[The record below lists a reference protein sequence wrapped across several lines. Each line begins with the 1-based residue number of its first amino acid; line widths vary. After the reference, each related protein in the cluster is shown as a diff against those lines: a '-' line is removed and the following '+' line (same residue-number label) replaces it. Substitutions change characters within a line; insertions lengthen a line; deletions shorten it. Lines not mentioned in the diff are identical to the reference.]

1 MKHRWAIIGATIVLA
16 LLVATGAVFLAMER
30 RSAELASRQVAA
42 LEELAM
48 AEELAMVAE
57 LPIDAPA
64 PATATLPRGG
74 VAAPPSSGGAPGDG
88 STTPTT
94 TTPAKAAS
102 TATTDGVSPAPV
114 GGGVFDVGE
123 LVFVSRIPGDGY
135 GTLAAIGSDG
145 KRRSYDLEC
154 ARAYAAAG
162 VLLCLESAGMFV
174 PAGTAR
180 VRSVSDETFP
190 EIWQRPSG
198 LPSRA
203 RVTPDG
209 SQLAF
214 TGFVAGHSYLDIGE
228 FSTETI
234 VGTPTTRGMRAE
246 HFTVASD
253 EPRFAAIDGNWW
265 GVSFEPGAT
274 SALLTYGTGPSI
286 EIVRA
291 DLRDATIAPVGI
303 EGGCPSVSP
312 SGRYVVVKRPDPRI
326 DAPLALILHDLETG
340 EEQLLNEPRFVD
352 DQVEWLDD
360 DTILYA
366 LPRDNELIQPVFDI
380 WSLDIG
386 ADATATMVVPYADS
400 PAVYRDSR

>member
-1 MKHRWAIIGATIVLA
+1 MKHRWAIIGATIVVA
-16 LLVATGAVFLAMER
+16 MLLATGAVFLAMER
-30 RSAELASRQVAA
+30 RSADLAAREAA
-42 LEELAM
+42 AI
-48 AEELAMVAE
+48 EELAMVAE
-57 LPIDAPA
+57 LPVDADASTTTSVPREGLPA
-64 PATATLPRGG
+64 PRDSAEAGRVETSVPETAMPATAT
-74 VAAPPSSGGAPGDG
+74 S
-88 STTPTT
+88 PTT
-94 TTPAKAAS
+94 
-102 TATTDGVSPAPV
+102 VSGDVAPAPV
-114 GGGVFDVGE
+114 GTGVFEAGE
-123 LVFVSRIPGDGY
+123 LVFVSRVPGDDY
-135 GTLAAIGSDG
+135 GTLGAIGSDG

-174 PAGTAR
+174 PAGTAT

-214 TGFVAGHSYLDIGE
+214 TGFVAGHSYLQIGE

-234 VGTPTTRGMRAE
+234 VATPTTRGIRAE
-246 HFTVASD
+246 HLEVASD
-253 EPRFAAIDGNWW
+253 EPRFGAIDGNWW

-286 EIVRA
+286 EIMRA
-291 DLRDATIAPVGI
+291 DLNTTTVAPLGI

-312 SGRYVVVKRPDPRI
+312 SGRYVVVKRPDARI

-380 WSLDIG
+380 WALDIG
-386 ADATATMVVPYADS
+386 ADAVATMVVPYADS
-400 PAVYRDSR
+400 PAVYRDHR

>member
-1 MKHRWAIIGATIVLA
+1 MKHRWAIIGATIVVA
-16 LLVATGAVFLAMER
+16 LLLATGAVFLAMER
-30 RSAELASRQVAA
+30 RSAELASREVAA
-42 LEELAM
+42 L
-48 AEELAMVAE
+48 EELAMVAE
-57 LPIDAPA
+57 LPVDAAASDTTTVTEGRLPA
-64 PATATLPRGG
+64 PSD
-74 VAAPPSSGGAPGDG
+74 AAAASRDDSTAPG
-88 STTPTT
+88 TV
-94 TTPAKAAS
+94 TPAT
-102 TATTDGVSPAPV
+102 TATTVPTSVSPAPV
-114 GGGVFDVGE
+114 GTGVFEAGE
-123 LVFVSRIPGDGY
+123 LVFVSRIPGDDY
-135 GTLAAIGSDG
+135 GTLGAMGADG
-145 KRRSYDLEC
+145 TRRSYDLEC

-174 PAGTAR
+174 PAGTAT

-209 SQLAF
+209 SRLAF
-214 TGFVAGHSYLDIGE
+214 TGFVAGHSYLQIGE

-234 VGTPTTRGMRAE
+234 VGTPTTRGIRAE
-246 HFTVASD
+246 HLEVTSD
-253 EPRFAAIDGNWW
+253 EPRFRAIDGNWW

-286 EIVRA
+286 EIMRA
-291 DLRDATIAPVGI
+291 DLTTATVAPLGI

-340 EEQLLNEPRFVD
+340 EEQLLNEARFVD

-380 WSLDIG
+380 WALDIG

>member
-1 MKHRWAIIGATIVLA
+1 MRHRWAIIGATIVIA

-30 RSAELASRQVAA
+30 RSAELASREVAA
-42 LEELAM
+42 L
-48 AEELAMVAE
+48 EELAMVAE
-57 LPIDAPA
+57 LPVDAAASDTTAVPQTQLPARPDATDASHGDETTPATAA
-64 PATATLPRGG
+64 PATTGTG
-74 VAAPPSSGGAPGDG
+74 TG
-88 STTPTT
+88 
-94 TTPAKAAS
+94 
-102 TATTDGVSPAPV
+102 TDVSPAPA
-114 GGGVFDVGE
+114 GTGVFEAGD
-123 LVFVSRIPGDGY
+123 LVFVSRVPGDDY
-135 GTLAAIGSDG
+135 GTLGAIGSDG
-145 KRRSYDLEC
+145 ARRSYDLEC
-154 ARAYAAAG
+154 ARAYASGG

-174 PAGTAR
+174 PAGTAKL
-180 VRSVSDETFP
+180 RSVSDETFP

-214 TGFVAGHSYLDIGE
+214 TGFVAGHSYLQIGE

-234 VGTPTTRGMRAE
+234 VGTPTSRGIRAE
-246 HFTVASD
+246 HLGVTSD
-253 EPRFAAIDGNWW
+253 EPRFEAIDGNWW
-265 GVSFEPGAT
+265 GVSFEPGAG

-286 EIVRA
+286 EIMRA
-291 DLRDATIAPVGI
+291 DLATQTVAPLGI

-340 EEQLLNEPRFVD
+340 EEQLVNETRFVD

-380 WSLDIG
+380 WALDIG
-386 ADATATMVVPYADS
+386 ADATPTLLVPYADS